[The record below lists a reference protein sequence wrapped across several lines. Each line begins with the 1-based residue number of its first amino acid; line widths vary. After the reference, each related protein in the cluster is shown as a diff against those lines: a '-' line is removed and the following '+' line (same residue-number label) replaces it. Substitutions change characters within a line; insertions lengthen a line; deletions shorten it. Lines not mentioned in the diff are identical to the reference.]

1 MSLFKKSLNGK
12 RLSETMADFVDRAER
27 SPFSVV
33 SEGMNASSQASD
45 DTVQCGRSGLPCADV
60 TANAYAYAY
69 AYAYMNASLHR
80 MQRVSEFAG
89 RMSHPSWQTDQFI
102 FKHGGGYA

>member
-33 SEGMNASSQASD
+33 GEG
-45 DTVQCGRSGLPCADV
+45 
-60 TANAYAYAY
+60 
-69 AYAYMNASLHR
+69 MNASLHR

>member
-33 SEGMNASSQASD
+33 SEGMIASSQASD
-45 DTVQCGRSGLPCADV
+45 GAAQCGRSGLPCADV
-60 TANAYAYAY
+60 TANAY

>member
-33 SEGMNASSQASD
+33 SEGMIASSQASD
-45 DTVQCGRSGLPCADV
+45 GAAQSGRSGLPCADV
-60 TANAYAYAY
+60 T
-69 AYAYMNASLHR
+69 ASLHR